1 VRPLFVPTLLHEPT
15 GDPGLWVDVFD
26 ENRALLFDLGDVHPL
41 PARKLI
47 RVERVFVTHTHLDHF
62 IGFDRFLRLLL
73 PRERPCTVT
82 GPPGFLE
89 RVAGK
94 IAAYTWN
101 LIRSYPVRITA
112 EEIDGDVVRAVR
124 YTGAGGMRP
133 EPLPDRRI
141 EGAFHAE
148 RLFTAHAAL
157 LDHGIPVLAYAV
169 RETER
174 LAVDPDRLARD
185 GLRPGP
191 WLGELKQAVR
201 RCAPDD
207 TPIRAA
213 REDGAFRAATVGA
226 MAAAYLR
233 RAPGRRLA
241 YVTDLRYTPEHV
253 ERVVE
258 LARGVDLLV
267 CEATFLDADA
277 SIAADRGHLTA
288 RQCGEIA
295 RAAGAARLLPFHMSP
310 RYKGRERELFEEAA
324 AAFGGPI
331 STSIEGGGAVAM
343 ERA

>member
-1 VRPLFVPTLLHEPT
+1 VRPLFVPTLLNGPT

-26 ENRALLFDLGDVHPL
+26 ENRALLFDLGDVHAL
-41 PARKLI
+41 PPRKLI

-62 IGFDRFLRLLL
+62 IGFDRLLRLLL
-73 PRERPCTVT
+73 PRERPCTIT
-82 GPPGFLE
+82 GPPGFLD

-101 LIRSYPVRITA
+101 LIGSYPVRITA

-133 EPLPDRRI
+133 EPLPDRRFD
-141 EGAFHAE
+141 GAFHAE
-148 RLFTAHAAL
+148 RLFTAHAAV
-157 LDHGIPVLAYAV
+157 LDHGVPVLAFAI

-174 LAVDPDRLARD
+174 LSVDPDRLARD

-191 WLGELKQAVR
+191 WLRELKQAVR
-201 RCAPDD
+201 RCEPDD
-207 TPIRAA
+207 TPIRAT
-213 REDGAFRAATVGA
+213 GADDRDRTATVGA
-226 MAAAYLR
+226 LAAAYLR

-241 YVTDLRYTPEHV
+241 YVTDLRYTEDNV
-253 ERVVE
+253 ARVVE

-267 CEATFLDADA
+267 CEATFLDEDA
-277 SIAADRGHLTA
+277 ALAADRGHLTA

-331 STSIEGGGAVAM
+331 SSSIEGRGAVAT
-343 ERA
+343 ELA